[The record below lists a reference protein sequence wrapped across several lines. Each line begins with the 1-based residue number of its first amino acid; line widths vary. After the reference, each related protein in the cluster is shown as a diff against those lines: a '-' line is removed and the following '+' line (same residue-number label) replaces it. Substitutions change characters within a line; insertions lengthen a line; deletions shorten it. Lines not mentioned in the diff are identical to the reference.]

1 MKYRQI
7 LIITTIVL
15 VGIQSKVYSQKS
27 TTIKPMNIQTDTL
40 YDVERMYEPPKN
52 GITPNINFDS
62 LEFTE
67 RRIPKIRRI
76 FKAGRVYHYK
86 AIYIGLN
93 NDTLS
98 NSLVN
103 IRTTGLRWDQQPEKQ
118 DLIYYE
124 FPGYKAD
131 SAKLS
136 DHKINKEFQ
145 IWTDNNATGVIEN
158 VERVWMHPIRVNQ
171 YKFTE
176 VAPFPEVFFPLQN
189 GKKWDGGETPI
200 YKGWGEWCGQTV
212 KSKYKIAGKAIFL
225 FKGSE
230 ISCWVIKSISKCPSG
245 KSKLI
250 TLFNENFGFVKMEYQ
265 NYEKEKL
272 VFELIKM
279 EEK

>member
-1 MKYRQI
+1 MNNIKF
-7 LIITTIVL
+7 LMIITIVL

-93 NDTLS
+93 NDTLF

-145 IWTDNNATGVIEN
+145 IWTDNSATGVIEN
-158 VERVWMHPIRVNQ
+158 IEQVWMHPIRINQ

-176 VAPFPEVFFPLQN
+176 VAPFPKVNLPLQK
-189 GKKWDGGETPI
+189 GKKWEGTTTGI
-200 YKGWGEWCGQTV
+200 IGWGEWDGQTV
-212 KSKYKIAGKAIFL
+212 KCKYKISGQ
-225 FKGSE
+225 E
-230 ISCWVIKSISKCPSG
+230 IYLLGDLKIDCWVIKSVGKCSSG
-245 KSKLI
+245 KSKLT
-250 TLFNENFGFVKMEYQ
+250 TLFNEEYGFVKMEYQ